1 MNPEKVHGPDGLT
14 SLFYQKFDGIMANG
28 LSDANIC
35 LIPKKKKQMG
45 CLSFDQLA
53 CVMSDTNNLQ
63 VLMPKIGESHT
74 RPYTR
79 DPISLCC
86 GKID

>member
-1 MNPEKVHGPDGLT
+1 MFLVSEWEVKLVLFSMNPEKVHGPDGLT

-45 CLSFDQLA
+45 FLSFDQLVFA
-53 CVMSDTNNLQ
+53 MS
-63 VLMPKIGESHT
+63 GT
-74 RPYTR
+74 R
-79 DPISLCC
+79 
-86 GKID
+86 